1 MSESAARDLRTHL
14 LFGALACAFVVL
26 AFSWTSRATRAQMA
40 RPQRSAGRPPP
51 QAATLSGRVS
61 TTGDRSVWGVLV
73 TAHDPSSGAVLT
85 ALTDNAGHFTF
96 DDVAPGYYTL
106 LFMKPGYA
114 GAAYGA
120 KHAGDPGAPVAIAAG
135 RHTDLMM
142 TMTKG
147 GVIAGR
153 ILDEIGAPV
162 AGARIFAVT
171 RHVEDGAPRDVAAG
185 AGSTDDDGR
194 YRVFGLQPGKY
205 LIAVASPYTPRQ
217 PAGRAGLPFPPS
229 ALALATAGA
238 MNRSDPP
245 ARATGYLSVFYP
257 GVFDPSQAGIVTLN
271 AAETRTNADVTFH
284 PRATIEMRG
293 YVVLPDGRPAAR
305 AEIVVRAA
313 PDNASAAAGGT
324 NNVTFLTRPDGRFVV
339 PDLQVGAYTVIALA
353 TSPGSGRMT
362 MAAPP
367 SRGIRPGA
375 FDLVAIAH
383 VTTNDTG
390 FVGVPT
396 LHLARGGTVQ
406 GTITTSTSAA
416 SGALD
421 LQDLQ
426 IAIRS
431 DAATGL
437 VAVPPAGVGADG
449 SFTIRGVPP
458 GVYTLSVSNIAV
470 RRRVPVSVQAAI
482 ADGVDAL
489 NEGLTIAPGADVTDI
504 QVVVGPPTSLTGSVL
519 DVNGLPSSAYY
530 VAVFP
535 QDERAWT
542 PRSARLRMP
551 MHAATDGAFQFDG
564 LPAGD
569 YYVAALAD
577 FDAERWPAASDL
589 RQLVR
594 TALKVSLR
602 SGESTQVNLQ
612 VAAQ

>member
-1 MSESAARDLRTHL
+1 MPTSIARRAQRRL
-14 LFGALACAFVVL
+14 LVGAIACAILVL
-26 AFSWTSRATRAQMA
+26 AFSWTPRAIWAQMT
-40 RPQRSAGRPPP
+40 RPERSARQPPP
-51 QAATLSGRVS
+51 QAAILSGRVS
-61 TTGDRSVWGVLV
+61 TTGDRSVWSVLV
-73 TAHDPSSGAVLT
+73 TARDASSGAVLT

-106 LFMKPGYA
+106 SFTKPGYA

-120 KHAGDPGAPVAIAAG
+120 KHPGDAGSPVAVASG
-135 RHTDLMM
+135 RHLDLAM
-142 TMTKG
+142 TIVKG

-153 ILDEIGAPV
+153 VTDEIGAPV
-162 AGARIFAVT
+162 ADARVFAVT
-171 RHVEDGAPRDVAAG
+171 RRVERGIRRDIAV
-185 AGSTDDDGR
+185 GSGTTDDEGN
-194 YRVFGLQPGKY
+194 YRVFGLQSGNY

-229 ALALATAGA
+229 GLSLSMPGL
-238 MNRSDPP
+238 MNSSDPP
-245 ARATGYLSVFYP
+245 TRATGYLSAFYP

-271 AAETRTNADVTFH
+271 AAETRTNVDLTFH
-284 PRATIEMRG
+284 PRTTIEMRG

-353 TSPGSGRMT
+353 TSPSSGRMT

-367 SRGIRPGA
+367 SRDIRPGG
-375 FDLVAIAH
+375 FDLVAVAH

-396 LHLARGGTVQ
+396 LHLARGGAVQ
-406 GTITTSTSAA
+406 GMITTSTSAP
-416 SGALD
+416 SDALD

-426 IAIRS
+426 VAIRS
-431 DAATGL
+431 DATTGL

-458 GVYTLSVSNIAV
+458 GVYTLSVANIAA
-470 RRRVPVSVQAAI
+470 RRRVPISIQAAT
-482 ADGVDAL
+482 AGDVDVL
-489 NEGLTIAPGADVTDI
+489 SEGLTIAPGAAGNV
-504 QVVVGPPTSLTGSVL
+504 QVVVGPPTLLTGRVL
-519 DVNGLPSSAYY
+519 DATGLPSSAYY

-535 QDERAWT
+535 EQEHAWT
-542 PRSARLRMP
+542 PLSARLRMP
-551 MHAATDGAFQFDG
+551 VHAATDGAFQFDG

-577 FDAERWPAASDL
+577 FDAERWPSASDL

-602 SGESTQVNLQ
+602 AGERTAVDLQ
-612 VAAQ
+612 VAPR